1 MISLT
6 KREAIKIIESTNREY
21 ERFLCNLNR
30 RYHTKPER
38 LSLEAAVL
46 AQQYDDVYRCVNSS
60 LWRFYKN
67 TKSGDLKAILDEY
80 LILCRNFNFRTL
92 QSFPKEEFM
101 VSEAEDKM
109 PEAIDAALE
118 KLEGYGDEQ
127 IQKAV
132 RQCREGKRIIEFSSM
147 DERQNGQT
155 YRVNDFYSH
164 YITDR
169 FKENTIE
176 NQVRLAVTLAH
187 ELKRNAATDSLE
199 AETQEIVL
207 SDTKII
213 ESFSGTYG
221 EEIYKK
227 FPEYGILH
235 YIKKI
240 FGETELKEFADY
252 AFDSTG
258 SYWKVNEAGD
268 LADDGNASRVADAKG
283 KELHSG
289 TKGLQG
295 TLQEW
300 LGMEN
305 AYAALMQPAGFEWNG
320 KKWSKNPGKIDHSV
334 IEKAHNDGQ
343 LTEDQYNKIQL
354 AACLITAENEEVKRF
369 SLFQH
374 TLEDFHLYNQTKTKI
389 QNEIIILA
397 WNWLKKEY
405 NKIVGNRQVQ
415 NEVLG
420 INPNNNSI
428 FFSTINSKEVQDKV
442 KEWNEIDKKNKLEFN
457 KKEEEKYQEAK
468 KNKTAYN
475 KKNYKPI
482 SRCDEYSTL
491 VLKKAGLLP
500 DNWPDPETTKV
511 NEYWSILSSKLKD
524 KPEKGWN
531 VMLMR
536 SVDSKGNLIG
546 YAPHMAVIFVN
557 DNNSIS
563 LAHYTGGKEMKSDDW
578 SQKGIENDGSDSRGG
593 FRYSSFLYYP
603 IKEKKK

>member
-1 MISLT
+1 MVSLT

-30 RYHTKPER
+30 RYHARPE
-38 LSLEAAVL
+38 SLLPEAAVL
-46 AQQYDDVYRCVNSS
+46 AQQYDDVYRCMNSS
-60 LWRFYKN
+60 LWHFYKN
-67 TKSGDLKAILDEY
+67 MKSVDLKAILDEY
-80 LILCRNFNFRTL
+80 LALCRNFNFRTL

-169 FKENTIE
+169 FKENSIE

-240 FGETELKEFADY
+240 FGETELKKFADY

-283 KELHSG
+283 SELYSG
-289 TKGLQG
+289 AKGLQG

-320 KKWSKNPGKIDHSV
+320 KKWSENLGKIDHII
-334 IEKAHNDGQ
+334 IEKAHNEGQ
-343 LTEDQYNKIQL
+343 LTDDQYNLIQL
-354 AACLITAENEEVKRF
+354 AAGKKVPDDDKPGKISLFEQLLTDYQNVNRTKTQVQVDMANRAWEWIVKKRNSLFKDTKSNFSRALQENE
-369 SLFQH
+369 
-374 TLEDFHLYNQTKTKI
+374 NI
-389 QNEIIILA
+389 
-397 WNWLKKEY
+397 
-405 NKIVGNRQVQ
+405 
-415 NEVLG
+415 
-420 INPNNNSI
+420 
-428 FFSTINSKEVQDKV
+428 
-442 KEWNEIDKKNKLEFN
+442 
-457 KKEEEKYQEAK
+457 KEERKWGNNE
-468 KNKTAYN
+468 
-475 KKNYKPI
+475 
-482 SRCDEYSTL
+482 SHCDEYCEA
-491 VLKKAGLLP
+491 VLKSAGKLP
-500 DNWPDPETTKV
+500 SDWPGIDYKVSWNDNGKRKDSFM
-511 NEYWSILSSKLKD
+511 EYYRSKLK
-524 KPEKGWN
+524 KIPEQGWN
-531 VMLMR
+531 IMLMDGHTR
-536 SVDSKGNLIG
+536 SGNILS
-546 YAPHMAVIFVN
+546 PHMVVIYVRDDGLIDF
-557 DNNSIS
+557 S
-563 LAHYTGGKEMKSDDW
+563 HYTSDNVVEPRIGWTLKEMTDTG
-578 SQKGIENDGSDSRGG
+578 KGSHNRFG
-593 FRYSSFLYYP
+593 YSNFKYLP
-603 IKEKKK
+603 LGK

>member
-283 KELHSG
+283 SELYSG
-289 TKGLQG
+289 AKGLQG

-334 IEKAHNDGQ
+334 IEKAHNDGH
-343 LTEDQYNKIQL
+343 LTDDQYNLIQL
-354 AACLITAENEEVKRF
+354 AAGKSASDDKSEKINLFKQFFSDYKQANIIKTQVQIDMANRAWEWLQIQRKKMFGKNSSAENK
-369 SLFQH
+369 
-374 TLEDFHLYNQTKTKI
+374 TDKYNQLNERYEKVKNVKYSNDTTKI
-389 QNEIIILA
+389 D
-397 WNWLKKEY
+397 Y
-405 NKIVGNRQVQ
+405 D
-415 NEVLG
+415 
-420 INPNNNSI
+420 S
-428 FFSTINSKEVQDKV
+428 
-442 KEWNEIDKKNKLEFN
+442 
-457 KKEEEKYQEAK
+457 
-468 KNKTAYN
+468 
-475 KKNYKPI
+475 NYKPLDTTTYFNCI
-482 SRCDEYSTL
+482 SFVCYMYNISASYSVSNFDKYTQFS
-491 VLKKAGLLP
+491 
-500 DNWPDPETTKV
+500 E
-511 NEYWSILSSKLKD
+511 LKD
-524 KPEKGWN
+524 IKNVNQLQIGDVITWEYESGEVDKNSKPIYEYHASIW
-531 VMLMR
+531 
-536 SVDSKGNLIG
+536 KGNDEIWECMEPKG
-546 YAPHMAVIFVN
+546 VRTRVYSSYCNYM
-557 DNNSIS
+557 NNKGMKI
-563 LAHYTGGKEMKSDDW
+563 HTVKYFRYTGGSNE
-578 SQKGIENDGSDSRGG
+578 
-593 FRYSSFLYYP
+593 
-603 IKEKKK
+603 EK

>member
-1 MISLT
+1 MVSLT

-92 QSFPKEEFM
+92 QSFPKEEFT
-101 VSEAEDKM
+101 VSETEDKM

-213 ESFSGTYG
+213 ESFENAYG
-221 EEIYKK
+221 EGIYKK

-268 LADDGNASRVADAKG
+268 LADDGKTSRVADAKG
-283 KELHSG
+283 SEIHSG

-305 AYAALMQPAGFEWNG
+305 AYAALMQPAGFEWDG
-320 KKWSKNPGKIDHSV
+320 KKWSKNPGKISNSILKQKLTEQQYELIKNAANLINETDGKEEKDPEKVNYMQLIIQNLKDAIKSPFQLNLISSV
-334 IEKAHNDGQ
+334 IKYFILDHYAEDKPVKHTVTDEKSAFLDSSDEINYYANIELSNILRQCVGANYSHTRMPTNSMMDCSGMLVYALDKMGYEVPYDLKASKMSSGSLDWIVLYDDVKSDRQ
-343 LTEDQYNKIQL
+343 GLEGILNFYNFEGEEIDHVNYGVGMRKDETENQIMDASYGSTWQSIRNNNEKQIIKAEANKVNQMY
-354 AACLITAENEEVKRF
+354 APF
-369 SLFQH
+369 S
-374 TLEDFHLYNQTKTKI
+374 TKTS
-389 QNEIIILA
+389 
-397 WNWLKKEY
+397 
-405 NKIVGNRQVQ
+405 
-415 NEVLG
+415 
-420 INPNNNSI
+420 P
-428 FFSTINSKEVQDKV
+428 V
-442 KEWNEIDKKNKLEFN
+442 KQGYIDF
-457 KKEEEKYQEAK
+457 
-468 KNKTAYN
+468 T
-475 KKNYKPI
+475 
-482 SRCDEYSTL
+482 
-491 VLKKAGLLP
+491 
-500 DNWPDPETTKV
+500 
-511 NEYWSILSSKLKD
+511 KLKR
-524 KPEKGWN
+524 KVE
-531 VMLMR
+531 
-536 SVDSKGNLIG
+536 
-546 YAPHMAVIFVN
+546 Y
-557 DNNSIS
+557 
-563 LAHYTGGKEMKSDDW
+563 E
-578 SQKGIENDGSDSRGG
+578 
-593 FRYSSFLYYP
+593 
-603 IKEKKK
+603 

>member
-1 MISLT
+1 MVSLT

-30 RYHTKPER
+30 RYHARPE
-38 LSLEAAVL
+38 SLLPEAAVL
-46 AQQYDDVYRCVNSS
+46 AQQYDDVYRCMNSS
-60 LWRFYKN
+60 LWHFYKN
-67 TKSGDLKAILDEY
+67 MKSVDLKAILDEY
-80 LILCRNFNFRTL
+80 LALCRNFNFRTL

-169 FKENTIE
+169 FKENSIE

-283 KELHSG
+283 SELYSG
-289 TKGLQG
+289 AKGLQG

-320 KKWSKNPGKIDHSV
+320 KKWSENLGKIDHII
-334 IEKAHNDGQ
+334 IEKAHNEGQ
-343 LTEDQYNKIQL
+343 LTDDQYNLIQL
-354 AACLITAENEEVKRF
+354 AAGKKVPDDDKPGKISLFEQLLTDYQNVNRTKTQVQVDMANRAWEWIVKKRNSLFKDTKSNFSRALQENE
-369 SLFQH
+369 
-374 TLEDFHLYNQTKTKI
+374 NI
-389 QNEIIILA
+389 
-397 WNWLKKEY
+397 
-405 NKIVGNRQVQ
+405 
-415 NEVLG
+415 
-420 INPNNNSI
+420 
-428 FFSTINSKEVQDKV
+428 
-442 KEWNEIDKKNKLEFN
+442 
-457 KKEEEKYQEAK
+457 KEERKWGNNE
-468 KNKTAYN
+468 
-475 KKNYKPI
+475 
-482 SRCDEYSTL
+482 SHCDEYCEA
-491 VLKKAGLLP
+491 VLKSAGKLP
-500 DNWPDPETTKV
+500 SDWPGIDYKVSWNDNGKRKDSFM
-511 NEYWSILSSKLKD
+511 EYYRSKLK
-524 KPEKGWN
+524 KIPEQGWN
-531 VMLMR
+531 IMLMDGHTR
-536 SVDSKGNLIG
+536 SGNILS
-546 YAPHMAVIFVN
+546 PHMVVIYVRDDGLIDF
-557 DNNSIS
+557 S
-563 LAHYTGGKEMKSDDW
+563 HYTSDNVVEPRIGWTLKEMTDTG
-578 SQKGIENDGSDSRGG
+578 KGSHNRFG
-593 FRYSSFLYYP
+593 YSNFKYLP
-603 IKEKKK
+603 LGK

>member
-6 KREAIKIIESTNREY
+6 KREAIKIIESTNSEY

-283 KELHSG
+283 SELYSG
-289 TKGLQG
+289 AKGLQG

-334 IEKAHNDGQ
+334 IEKAHNDGH
-343 LTEDQYNKIQL
+343 LTDDQYNLIQL
-354 AACLITAENEEVKRF
+354 AAGKSASDDKSEKINLFKQFFSDYKQANIIKTQVQIDMANRAWEWLQIQRKKMFGKNSSAENK
-369 SLFQH
+369 
-374 TLEDFHLYNQTKTKI
+374 TDKYNQLNERYEKVKNVKYSNDTTKI
-389 QNEIIILA
+389 D
-397 WNWLKKEY
+397 Y
-405 NKIVGNRQVQ
+405 D
-415 NEVLG
+415 
-420 INPNNNSI
+420 S
-428 FFSTINSKEVQDKV
+428 
-442 KEWNEIDKKNKLEFN
+442 
-457 KKEEEKYQEAK
+457 
-468 KNKTAYN
+468 
-475 KKNYKPI
+475 NYKPLDTTTYFNCI
-482 SRCDEYSTL
+482 SFVCYMYNISASYSVSNFDKYTQFS
-491 VLKKAGLLP
+491 
-500 DNWPDPETTKV
+500 E
-511 NEYWSILSSKLKD
+511 LKD
-524 KPEKGWN
+524 IKNVNQLQIGDVITWEYESGEVDKNSKPIYEYHASIW
-531 VMLMR
+531 
-536 SVDSKGNLIG
+536 KGNDEIWECMEPKG
-546 YAPHMAVIFVN
+546 VRTRVYSSYCNYM
-557 DNNSIS
+557 NNKGMKI
-563 LAHYTGGKEMKSDDW
+563 HTVKYFRYTGGSNE
-578 SQKGIENDGSDSRGG
+578 
-593 FRYSSFLYYP
+593 
-603 IKEKKK
+603 EK

>member
-1 MISLT
+1 MVSLT

-30 RYHTKPER
+30 RYHARPE
-38 LSLEAAVL
+38 SLLPEAAVL
-46 AQQYDDVYRCVNSS
+46 AQQYDDVYRCMNSS
-60 LWRFYKN
+60 LWHFYKN
-67 TKSGDLKAILDEY
+67 MKSVDLKAILDEY
-80 LILCRNFNFRTL
+80 LALCRNFNFRTL

-213 ESFSGTYG
+213 ESFSGTHG

-283 KELHSG
+283 SELYSG
-289 TKGLQG
+289 AKGLQG

-320 KKWSKNPGKIDHSV
+320 KKWSENLGKIDHII
-334 IEKAHNDGQ
+334 IEKAHNEGQ
-343 LTEDQYNKIQL
+343 LTDDQYNLIQL
-354 AACLITAENEEVKRF
+354 AAGKKVPDDDKPGKISLFEQLLTDYQNVNRTKTQVQVDMANRAWEWIVKKRNTLFKNTKSNFSRALQENE
-369 SLFQH
+369 
-374 TLEDFHLYNQTKTKI
+374 NI
-389 QNEIIILA
+389 
-397 WNWLKKEY
+397 
-405 NKIVGNRQVQ
+405 
-415 NEVLG
+415 
-420 INPNNNSI
+420 
-428 FFSTINSKEVQDKV
+428 
-442 KEWNEIDKKNKLEFN
+442 
-457 KKEEEKYQEAK
+457 KEERKWGNNE
-468 KNKTAYN
+468 
-475 KKNYKPI
+475 
-482 SRCDEYSTL
+482 SHCDEYCEA
-491 VLKKAGLLP
+491 VLKSAGKLP
-500 DNWPDPETTKV
+500 SDWPGIDYKVSWNDNGKRKDSFMEYYRLKLKKIPEQGWNIMLMDGHTKSG
-511 NEYWSILSSKLKD
+511 NILS
-524 KPEKGWN
+524 
-531 VMLMR
+531 
-536 SVDSKGNLIG
+536 
-546 YAPHMAVIFVN
+546 PHMVVIYVRDDGLIDF
-557 DNNSIS
+557 S
-563 LAHYTGGKEMKSDDW
+563 HYTSDNVVEPRIRWTLKEMTDTG
-578 SQKGIENDGSDSRGG
+578 KGSHNRFG
-593 FRYSSFLYYP
+593 YSNFKYLP
-603 IKEKKK
+603 LGK

>member
-268 LADDGNASRVADAKG
+268 LIDDGKISRVADAKG
-283 KELHSG
+283 SEIHSG

-305 AYAALMQPAGFEWNG
+305 AYAALMQPAGFEWDG
-320 KKWSKNPGKIDHSV
+320 KQWSKNPGKIDYSV
-334 IEKAHNDGQ
+334 IEKAHNDGH
-343 LTEDQYNKIQL
+343 LTDDQYNLIQL
-354 AACLITAENEEVKRF
+354 AAGKSASDDKSEKINLFKQFFSDYKQANIIKTQVQIDMANRAWEWLQIQRKKMFGKNSSAENK
-369 SLFQH
+369 
-374 TLEDFHLYNQTKTKI
+374 TDKYNQLNERYEKVKNVKYSNDTTKI
-389 QNEIIILA
+389 D
-397 WNWLKKEY
+397 Y
-405 NKIVGNRQVQ
+405 D
-415 NEVLG
+415 
-420 INPNNNSI
+420 S
-428 FFSTINSKEVQDKV
+428 
-442 KEWNEIDKKNKLEFN
+442 
-457 KKEEEKYQEAK
+457 
-468 KNKTAYN
+468 
-475 KKNYKPI
+475 NYKPLDTTTYFNCI
-482 SRCDEYSTL
+482 SFVCYMYNISASYSVSNFDKYTQFS
-491 VLKKAGLLP
+491 
-500 DNWPDPETTKV
+500 E
-511 NEYWSILSSKLKD
+511 LKD
-524 KPEKGWN
+524 IKNVNQLQIGDVITWEYESGEVDKNSKPIYEYHASIW
-531 VMLMR
+531 
-536 SVDSKGNLIG
+536 KGNDEIWECMEPKG
-546 YAPHMAVIFVN
+546 VRTRVYSSYCNYM
-557 DNNSIS
+557 NNKGMKI
-563 LAHYTGGKEMKSDDW
+563 HTVKYFRYTGESN
-578 SQKGIENDGSDSRGG
+578 E
-593 FRYSSFLYYP
+593 
-603 IKEKKK
+603 EK

>member
-1 MISLT
+1 MVSLT

-30 RYHTKPER
+30 RYHARPE
-38 LSLEAAVL
+38 SLLPEAAVL
-46 AQQYDDVYRCVNSS
+46 AQQYDDVYRCMNSS
-60 LWRFYKN
+60 LWHFYKN
-67 TKSGDLKAILDEY
+67 MKSVDLKAILDEY
-80 LILCRNFNFRTL
+80 LALCRNFNFRTL

-283 KELHSG
+283 SELYSG
-289 TKGLQG
+289 AKGLQG

-320 KKWSKNPGKIDHSV
+320 KKWSENLGKIDHII
-334 IEKAHNDGQ
+334 IEKAHNEGQ
-343 LTEDQYNKIQL
+343 LTDDQYNLIQL
-354 AACLITAENEEVKRF
+354 AAGKKVPDDDKPGKISLFEQLLTDYQNVNRTKTQVQVDMANRAWEWIVKKRNTLFKDTKSNFSRALQENE
-369 SLFQH
+369 
-374 TLEDFHLYNQTKTKI
+374 NI
-389 QNEIIILA
+389 
-397 WNWLKKEY
+397 
-405 NKIVGNRQVQ
+405 
-415 NEVLG
+415 
-420 INPNNNSI
+420 
-428 FFSTINSKEVQDKV
+428 
-442 KEWNEIDKKNKLEFN
+442 
-457 KKEEEKYQEAK
+457 KEERKWGNNE
-468 KNKTAYN
+468 
-475 KKNYKPI
+475 
-482 SRCDEYSTL
+482 SHCDEYCEA
-491 VLKKAGLLP
+491 VLKSAGKLP
-500 DNWPDPETTKV
+500 SDWPGIDYKVSWNDNGKRKDSFM
-511 NEYWSILSSKLKD
+511 EYYRSKLK
-524 KPEKGWN
+524 KIPEQGWN
-531 VMLMR
+531 IMLMDGHTR
-536 SVDSKGNLIG
+536 SGNILS
-546 YAPHMAVIFVN
+546 PHMVVIYVRDDGLIDF
-557 DNNSIS
+557 S
-563 LAHYTGGKEMKSDDW
+563 HYTSDNVVEPRIGWTLKEMTDTG
-578 SQKGIENDGSDSRGG
+578 KGSHNRFG
-593 FRYSSFLYYP
+593 YSNFKYLP
-603 IKEKKK
+603 LGK